1 MVTLSLNKPDK
12 SNIFYSIN
20 GWGGGGGRNVK
31 TIIDNGR
38 AWLLTGLTDII

>member
-12 SNIFYSIN
+12 IN
-20 GWGGGGGRNVK
+20 FFSCIYDGGGGGGRNVK